1 MVAVLRAACVS
12 LLSYLSLQGGHKLPR
27 VGVRVVAL
35 HRVQLVAVVPP
46 SDGVNVAAE
55 HTDAVVSVLLLQ
67 RLDGAPAVVT
77 GVVPGKHGRA
87 SEQGRTTHPSLLMLN
102 VFYFI
107 NVI

>member
-27 VGVRVVAL
+27 VGVRVIAL

-46 SDGVNVAAE
+46 SDGVNVAVE
-55 HTDAVVSVLLLQ
+55 HADAVISVLLLQ

-77 GVVPGKHGRA
+77 GVVPGKHR
-87 SEQGRTTHPSLLMLN
+87 
-102 VFYFI
+102 
-107 NVI
+107 